1 MSVSMR
7 LYKKSDQEIQTIL
20 IKTGSYGIAIFNNT
34 LQVTNKTTQQRF
46 DTQIEIPKDTWTHI

>member
-1 MSVSMR
+1 MR
-7 LYKKSDQEIQTIL
+7 LYKKSDQANQTIL

>member
-7 LYKKSDQEIQTIL
+7 LYKTSDQANQTIL

-46 DTQIEIPKDTWTHI
+46 DTQIEIPNDTWTHI